1 MDGEEN
7 LSESD
12 EDHSIIKNEAKLM
25 SSRIGETM
33 TSGNEPNST
42 RIEIQTTIDLQCNM
56 YNRLR
61 GS

>member
-42 RIEIQTTIDLQCNM
+42 RIEIQTPIDLQCNM